1 MDLVWTE
8 EVREALDAHGDRYLQ
23 RVFTERELAQCGRS
37 PRRLAGRFAAKEA
50 TMKVLRTDD
59 EPVPWRSIGVHDRP
73 GGELSLDLSGPAAE
87 LAARQGVGGLAVS
100 VTHRKAL
107 AAAVVLAEGRSI

>member
-1 MDLVWTE
+1 MDLVWAD

-59 EPVPWRSIGVHDRP
+59 EPLPWRSIGVHARP
-73 GGELSLDLSGPAAE
+73 GGELTVELSGPAAN
-87 LAARQGVGGLAVS
+87 LAARQGIGGLAVS
-100 VTHRKAL
+100 VTHRRAL
-107 AAAVVLAEGRSI
+107 AAAVVLAEGLSV